1 MKLGLN
7 ISLFL
12 FLNLVQVNFIIS
24 QETSDLSLKHA
35 ELVLEKTEPTTN
47 ILKVINTDTVKDLNF
62 RLLVS
67 HPNNWKFL
75 GDKSFIYSLKPLDSI
90 FLPIRLIPATN
101 FRGDVRYFISCF
113 IEDAD
118 KDVVVNSL
126 SFQISKKLK
135 SEWELSVFS
144 KNRTIFK
151 NKLYLKNH
159 EKELNVNY
167 NIHNVGTEDE
177 DIIFKIE
184 TLREDNLTFM
194 DSLNNPLKKTV
205 FYYPLSRYRD
215 TTISFNVLI
224 KDRVRNLKR
233 TSTDQANLNNKLEKY
248 QIVASTK
255 QNKFFNTGE
264 KRNSMLTIVHLPN
277 SIKEHPYS
285 KRVYPLSF
293 YSTISNVGFNPI
305 FNNLAFGSAVLKNK
319 GLLNYRL
326 QHFYGLGNKF
336 TFQDMF
342 LSVSYKKNRYTINTG
357 PLSAAQVQGRGVR
370 VINRFNKFQL
380 SSSAVLAP
388 RLANPRG
395 FGVQSSIFYRPF
407 SRLRLSGSAGVSF
420 LDSNRQRSNVINL
433 GIDLGIT
440 ENQTI
445 SLDYSQFG
453 INSTNP
459 ITPISGVSRYLFLN
473 YRIKYLKNFSTTL
486 GTSFVNP
493 VIGAVGIA
501 GQRRRNLT
509 QNTNFVKNKWNITLS
524 NSYASV
530 DSISPLVLGYFRLN
544 NRLRVQGELFGKKF
558 LPQFFHNI
566 TRTSVLRLINQ
577 GVQHSFSKVD
587 NNRNILHSFQVRLGR
602 QILTSLEPNASFST
616 TNPTVALNYN
626 LRYRTWNIIA
636 SYLRGVAASI
646 YSNSYNLDNFFTTI
660 SNQYQFKN
668 PRWIINNNLSMRLNS
683 RISFSYNPRLFYFT
697 KNNFRLALQP
707 GFNWTK
713 NRQTEA
719 FFIGMENTQIPA
731 SSSLFLNFSIQK
743 DFAISNP
750 KAEKIFSTVKVVTFF
765 DHNGNQIID
774 NNEEIIENVI
784 VEMGNHQC
792 MTTKKGEAIFYNVFK
807 DSSYNLKITPIDD
820 VRDYFPNYNNK
831 INTIKDT
838 TLLIPFVKGVTI
850 YGEIYVDKD
859 IYSSSFG
866 NNFDLSNLRVS
877 AFNGLDI
884 HTLTDSKGN
893 FEMYVPYGNYTV
905 SIQNDIFGNKL
916 RALENNF
923 KVVLNESV
931 NEIFIS
937 FYLVEKRK
945 KITIKKF

>member
-7 ISLFL
+7 ILIFL
-12 FLNLVQVNFIIS
+12 FFKLFHVNHVIS
-24 QETSDLSLKHA
+24 QETTDLSLKYK
-35 ELVLEKTEPTTN
+35 EIILEQTEPTSN
-47 ILKVINTDTVKDLNF
+47 ILKVVNTDSVKELNF

-90 FLPIRLIPATN
+90 FLPIRLIPATD

-118 KDVVVNSL
+118 KEVVINSL

-144 KNRTIFK
+144 KERTIFK

-177 DIIFKIE
+177 DLIFKIE
-184 TLREDNLTFM
+184 TLRAENLTFM
-194 DSLNNPLKKTV
+194 DSLNKPLKNTV
-205 FYYPLSRYRD
+205 FYYPLAKYRD
-215 TTISFNVLI
+215 TTLSFNVLI
-224 KDRVRNLKR
+224 KDRVRNMKR
-233 TSTDQANLNNKLEKY
+233 ISTDYADLNNKLEKY
-248 QIVASTK
+248 QILASTK

-264 KRNSMLTIVHLPN
+264 KKNSMLTIVHLPN

-293 YSTISNVGFNPI
+293 YSTISNIGFKPI
-305 FNNLAFGSAVLKNK
+305 FNNLAFGSALLKNK
-319 GLLNYRL
+319 ALLNYRL
-326 QHFYGLGNKF
+326 QHFYGFGNKF
-336 TFQDMF
+336 SFQDLF
-342 LSVSYKKNRYTINTG
+342 LSISYSKNRYSINTG
-357 PLSAAQVQGRGVR
+357 PLNAAQVQGRGVR
-370 VINRFNKFQL
+370 VTNKFNKFQL
-380 SSSAVLAP
+380 SNSVVVAP
-388 RLANPRG
+388 RLSNPRG
-395 FGVQSSIFYRPF
+395 LGVQSSIRYRPF
-407 SRLRLSGSAGVSF
+407 SWLGLSGSAGISL
-420 LDSNRQRSNVINL
+420 LDSNRQRTNVINL

-459 ITPISGVSRYLFLN
+459 INSISGVSRFVFLN
-473 YRIKYLKNFSTTL
+473 YRINYLKNFMTSL
-486 GTSFVNP
+486 GTSFNNP
-493 VIGAVGIA
+493 VIGAVGFA

-509 QNTNFVKNKWNITLS
+509 HNTNYVKNKWNITLI
-524 NSYASV
+524 NNYVSV
-530 DSISPLVLGYFRLN
+530 DSISPLFLGYFRLN
-544 NRLRVQGELFGKKF
+544 NTLRVQGELFGKHF
-558 LPQFFHNI
+558 QPQFFHNI
-566 TRTSVLRLINQ
+566 TRTSVRRLINQ

-587 NNRNILHSFQVRLGR
+587 NNRNILHSFQFRLGR
-602 QILTSLEPNASFST
+602 QILTSLDTNVLSS

-636 SYLRGVAASI
+636 SYLRGVVSGI
-646 YSNSYNLDNFFTTI
+646 YSNSNNINNFFTTV

-697 KNNFRLALQP
+697 KNDFRLSLQP

-713 NRQTEA
+713 NRQNEA
-719 FFIGMENTQIPA
+719 FFVGMENMQIPA

-743 DFAISNP
+743 DFAIANP

-784 VEMGNHQC
+784 VEMGNNQC
-792 MTTKKGEAIFYNVFK
+792 MTNKKGEAIFYNVFK
-807 DSSYNLKITPIDD
+807 DSSYNLKITPIED

-838 TLLIPFVKGVTI
+838 TLFIPFVKGVTI

-877 AFNGLDI
+877 AFNGLDV
-884 HTLTDSKGN
+884 HTLTDSKGK
-893 FEMYVPYGNYTV
+893 FEMYVPYGEYTI

-916 RALENNF
+916 KALENNF
-923 KVVLNESV
+923 EVVLNESV
-931 NEIFIS
+931 NKIFVS